1 MHRSGDA
8 VFAPS
13 CASIRSGDGVM
24 MVMRRRE
31 GEKILIG
38 DNISIHIAHIGR
50 NKVKIAIEA
59 PREIAIVA
67 EEMKVV
73 RDENLASASVNVAA
87 LYSKIFPQTSP
98 ASSDM

>member
-1 MHRSGDA
+1 
-8 VFAPS
+8 
-13 CASIRSGDGVM
+13 M

-59 PREIAIVA
+59 PREILIVA
-67 EEMKVV
+67 EEMQVV
-73 RDENLASASVNVAA
+73 RDENVAA
-87 LYSKIFPQTSP
+87 AVNLAVLHSKIFPQISRP
-98 ASSDM
+98 ASDM

>member
-1 MHRSGDA
+1 
-8 VFAPS
+8 
-13 CASIRSGDGVM
+13 M

-38 DNISIHIAHIGR
+38 ENISIHIAHIGR

-59 PREIAIVA
+59 PRELAIVA
-67 EEMKVV
+67 EEMKHV
-73 RDENLASASVNVAA
+73 REENLAAASFDVQS

-98 ASSDM
+98 LARDM

>member
-1 MHRSGDA
+1 
-8 VFAPS
+8 
-13 CASIRSGDGVM
+13 M

-59 PREIAIVA
+59 PREISIVA
-67 EEMKVV
+67 EEMKNGARREPRRRVG
-73 RDENLASASVNVAA
+73 RCECRRYAQNISSN
-87 LYSKIFPQTSP
+87 FPP
-98 ASSDM
+98 ASDM

>member
-1 MHRSGDA
+1 
-8 VFAPS
+8 
-13 CASIRSGDGVM
+13 M

-38 DNISIHIAHIGR
+38 NDIVIHIDRIGR

-59 PREIAIVA
+59 PRELSIVA

-73 RDENLASASVNVAA
+73 REENLAAAAPLDVN
-87 LYSKIFPQTSP
+87 LLHRKIFPQTS
-98 ASSDM
+98 SSPNDK

>member
-1 MHRSGDA
+1 
-8 VFAPS
+8 
-13 CASIRSGDGVM
+13 M

-59 PREIAIVA
+59 PREISIVA
-67 EEMKVV
+67 EEMKNV
-73 RDENLASASVNVAA
+73 REENLAAASVDVKA
-87 LYSKIFPQTSP
+87 LYAKIFPQTSP
-98 ASSDM
+98 TPRDM

>member
-1 MHRSGDA
+1 
-8 VFAPS
+8 
-13 CASIRSGDGVM
+13 M

-59 PREIAIVA
+59 PREILIVA
-67 EEMKVV
+67 EEMQVV
-73 RDENLASASVNVAA
+73 RDENVAA
-87 LYSKIFPQTSP
+87 AAAVNLAVLHSKIFPQISRP
-98 ASSDM
+98 ANDM